1 MRFLGAVAV
10 TVASLALLMGCGG
23 SNAPTASGG
32 HEGTVATA
40 QHEFEGGV
48 VSPRRAAPPLRL
60 RDVDGRLVDLATLRG
75 SPVLVT
81 FVYARCP
88 DVCPLIM
95 QNLRRVRN
103 EAGPLGRQMRVLAVS
118 VDPAGDTPA
127 VVRGFLDSQRL
138 RPFVRYLVGTR
149 AELEPVWDDWQIAR
163 SVPRDSPELLEH
175 SALIY
180 GITASGELATAY
192 PVNFP
197 SGAVAR
203 DLALLAGS

>member
-1 MRFLGAVAV
+1 MRLMSTVV
-10 TVASLALLMGCGG
+10 TVAASLAFVAGCGG
-23 SNAPTASGG
+23 SSDTGAGG
-32 HEGTVATA
+32 TDDHAATTEHPA
-40 QHEFEGGV
+40 FEGGI
-48 VSPRRAAPPLRL
+48 VSPRRPAPPLRL
-60 RDVDGRLVDLATLRG
+60 KDVDGRLVDLSSLKG
-75 SPVLVT
+75 GPVLVT

-103 EAGPLGRQMRVLAVS
+103 EAGPLGRQMRVIAVS
-118 VDPAGDTPA
+118 VDPEGDTPA
-127 VVRGFLDSQRL
+127 VVRNFLESQRL

-149 AELEPVWDDWQIAR
+149 EELEPVWDDWQIKR
-163 SVPRDSPELLEH
+163 NVPRDSPELLEH

-197 SGAVAR
+197 SEAVTR

>member
-1 MRFLGAVAV
+1 MRFVSAVVSIA
-10 TVASLALLMGCGG
+10 ASLVLVVGCGG
-23 SNAPTASGG
+23 SSGSAPAGQGETSG
-32 HEGTVATA
+32 ATEPRA
-40 QHEFEGGV
+40 FEGGT

-60 RDVDGRLVDLATLRG
+60 KDVDGRPVDLVSFKG

-95 QNLRRVRN
+95 QNLRRVRS
-103 EAGPLGRQMRVLAVS
+103 EAGALGRRMRVIAVS
-118 VDPAGDTPA
+118 VDPKGDTRP
-127 VVRGFLDSQRL
+127 VVRRFLDSQRL

-149 AELEPVWDDWQIAR
+149 AELEPVWNAWQIER

-197 SGAVAR
+197 SDAVAR
-203 DLALLAGS
+203 DLRLLARS

>member
-1 MRFLGAVAV
+1 MRFLSAVV
-10 TVASLALLMGCGG
+10 TATASLALLAGCGG
-23 SNAPTASGG
+23 SSDPTAGG
-32 HEGTVATA
+32 EHDATGA
-40 QHEFEGGV
+40 TGPHTFEGGI

-60 RDVDGRLVDLATLRG
+60 RDVDGRLVDLATFKG
-75 SPVLVT
+75 SPVMVT

-103 EAGPLGRQMRVLAVS
+103 EAGPLGRKMRVLAVS

-127 VVRGFLDSQRL
+127 VVRNFLASQRL
-138 RPFVRYLVGTR
+138 RSFVRYLVGTR
-149 AELEPVWDDWQIAR
+149 AELEPVWKEWQIDL

-197 SGAVAR
+197 SEAVAR
-203 DLALLAGS
+203 DLALLARS